1 MTLYYPVLERTRL
14 MKKFMYGLSVLKKLD
29 NSVWFV
35 LLFKVLHR
43 IFIVVNMREDKYVNL

>member
-1 MTLYYPVLERTRL
+1 

-29 NSVWFV
+29 NSVGFM

-43 IFIVVNMREDKYVNL
+43 IFIVVNMREDTYVKL